1 MREAKASNPFPSG
14 RSLRVL
20 IVEDDPLAAELAV
33 SVLKRAGYPLPFEE

>member
-1 MREAKASNPFPSG
+1 MREAKASNPFPPG

-33 SVLKRAGYPLPFEE
+33 SVLKRAGYSLPIEE

>member
-1 MREAKASNPFPSG
+1 MREAKGSNPFASRRP
-14 RSLRVL
+14 LQVL